1 MRRLIFYGKVT
12 LEHFY
17 FTIMRQEI
25 LKSILEFSKIII
37 IALLIVV
44 PIRMFVM
51 QPFFVK
57 GASMENSF
65 YDGEYL
71 IIDELSYRFKNPER
85 GDVVVFRYP
94 LDNRQYYIKRI
105 IGLPGDKIEI
115 NAGEV
120 VITGL
125 DGQSFKLDETKYLE
139 DGETT
144 PGFSRVALGREEYF
158 VLGDNRAHSSDSR
171 NWGALSRKDI
181 VGKVSVRA
189 WPVARASLIEAPNY

>member
-1 MRRLIFYGKVT
+1 MRR
-12 LEHFY
+12 
-17 FTIMRQEI
+17 EI
-25 LKSILEFSKIII
+25 LKSIFEFSKIII

-71 IIDELSYRFKNPER
+71 IIDELSYRFKDPGR

-94 LDNRQYYIKRI
+94 LDHKQYYIKRV
-105 IGLPGDKIEI
+105 IGLPGETVNISGGEI
-115 NAGEV
+115 L
-120 VITGL
+120 ITKA
-125 DGQSFKLDETKYLE
+125 DNQKFTLDESKYLE
-139 DGETT
+139 GGETT
-144 PGFSRVALGREEYF
+144 PGLTSIALGSGEYF

-171 NWGALSRKDI
+171 SWGALSQKDI

-189 WPVARASLIEAPNY
+189 WPAARASLIEAPNY